1 MTVSLDL
8 ERALH
13 TTHENVKFNIYL
25 YTVLSIQ
32 QWLKFRLYFVS
43 IFTYAYLYHR
53 VKQINTIYQYK
64 FVKEI

>member
-8 ERALH
+8 ERALR
-13 TTHENVKFNIYL
+13 TTHDNVKFNIYL
-25 YTVLSIQ
+25 CTILSFN
-32 QWLKFRLYFVS
+32 WLKFRLYFVS
-43 IFTYAYLYHR
+43 IFTYAYLFHR